1 MSDLAPFVAAVLYD
15 KVLAETKQ
23 EVDRLSE
30 QLQKSRAVQMISANG
45 TVYAEGQFE
54 EGCFNGDSNLWMV
67 RLHKQLAP
75 CPLSDL
81 TNVQICIG
89 GICKADFGASS
100 AVREAVAGEANRYI
114 DGWGYI
120 NFSFVGT
127 GFLCVRVGPSP
138 SEEVFLSQLGGDI
151 DIDEENMASYLAQ
164 EVAVNHPLLSVNFGM
179 VFFLTNAVKGAIQ
192 NLNLDPAIVEQ
203 A

>member
-30 QLQKSRAVQMISANG
+30 QLQKSLAVQMISANG

-54 EGCFNGDSNLWMV
+54 EGCFNGDSNFWIV
-67 RLHKQLAP
+67 RMHKQLAS

-89 GICKADFGASS
+89 GICKADFGANST
-100 AVREAVAGEANRYI
+100 VRGAVAGEYI
-114 DGWGYI
+114 DGCGYI